1 MKKISGVVFAVC
13 LVLVIAGCATT
24 GGVPSEIT
32 KARRS
37 APEDAIVGV
46 GTAKMGT
53 LNMSRTTA
61 ATRARADISNVLSS
75 AVSNM
80 FRDFNAASE
89 VDRDANMAYQ
99 ESFTRTI
106 SDSNISGAVIVEEI
120 EDKDGNWWVVMY
132 LSKADIAREI
142 NQAQAAARL
151 RVPQM
156 AAYSVEQDMDA
167 YIREAREA
175 RGY

>member
-13 LVLVIAGCATT
+13 LVLIFAGCASTR
-24 GGVPSEIT
+24 GLPKEIVS
-32 KARRS
+32 ARDK
-37 APEDAIVGV
+37 APEDVIVGI

-61 ATRARADISNVLSS
+61 ATRARADISNVLDSVV
-75 AVSNM
+75 ANM
-80 FRDFNAASE
+80 FRDFTASSE
-89 VDRDANMAYQ
+89 VDPDAQLAYQ
-99 ESFTRTI
+99 ESFTRTL
-106 SDSNISGAVIVEEI
+106 SQSNISGAVIVEER

-132 LSKADIAREI
+132 LSKTDIAREI

-151 RVPQM
+151 RVP
-156 AAYSVEQDMDA
+156 AAAALDTEARMDQ
-167 YIREAREA
+167 YLREAKEA